1 MIAELVQ
8 QAKRLSVNGR
18 EPFKSRP
25 IHWLI
30 DLDADGAVLG
40 FTATT
45 KFTTNARGL
54 KEQRGKRF
62 LAPANYLLGSP
73 NQHNWRPDFLT
84 GPADELFFR
93 GIDGQN
99 PVSKKRRAFWELIV
113 RAKNELPQNATL
125 KAIWRCLRTTRSLID
140 LPLAPSTRDD
150 LECFRKKQ
158 NAEGETIGFRV
169 AGVLAHTER
178 ELHTW
183 WSNIVHPEL
192 HAAQTANFN
201 QHGGDAFQDGEGRLT
216 NSSPCVFGNVPLASF
231 NGAPFSSYG
240 LGDETLRIRLDTAEQ
255 AAAALNT
262 LQNDPNHR
270 LSLGDQTAIF
280 WATHR
285 DEAVDCSFVSLLE
298 ESDPLAVAD
307 FLKSVWGP
315 VPGTI
320 DQATF
325 QVAILEAGTGR
336 FALRSWDSCF
346 LGEVD
351 RRYRAYFEAI
361 RLPGANPTRLGALAA
376 ATIAKS
382 KKGSKT
388 KPASTTYNAIFQTAW
403 SGTRLPHR
411 LLEAAVTRQC
421 VELAKGCDKKDRND
435 FEDRLYART
444 ALIKLYFHSNQ
455 LDPDKPMNESTHDTQ
470 DHPAYLCGRVLALLD
485 KIHNA
490 AHGKS
495 TASSPAGR
503 FYGSASSTPALVFP
517 RLCKLARVHLEKVV
531 PGLAYKLEHGVPKD
545 RAEIPL
551 DADFPG
557 LAGLVSKFD
566 SKGQWPRTLSLE
578 EQGRFAIGF
587 YYERTRKWP
596 KYRKG
601 ANPKGDEP
609 DTDGTVSETSSES

>member
-8 QAKRLSVNGR
+8 QAKRLSVSGR

-30 DLDADGAVLG
+30 ELDADGVVLG

-45 KFTTNARGL
+45 KFTTNAKGL

-73 NQHNWRPDFLT
+73 NQHNWRPDFLS
-84 GPADELFFR
+84 GPADEIFFR

-113 RAKNELPQNATL
+113 RAKKELPQNATL

-140 LPLAPSTRDD
+140 LPLASSTTEELD
-150 LECFRKKQ
+150 CFRKQQ

-169 AGVLAHTER
+169 AGVLAHTEP
-178 ELHTW
+178 ELLKW
-183 WSNIVHPEL
+183 WSNIGHPEL
-192 HAAQTANFN
+192 HAAQTADFN
-201 QHGGDAFQDGEGRLT
+201 QHGADAFQHGEGRLT

-255 AAAALNT
+255 AAAALNA

-270 LSLGDQTAIF
+270 LSLGDQAAIF
-280 WATHR
+280 WATHC
-285 DEAVDCSFVSLLE
+285 EKAVDCSFVSLLE

-315 VPGTI
+315 MPGEI

-336 FALRSWDSCF
+336 FAMRSWDSCF

-361 RLPGANPTRLGALAA
+361 RLPGANPVRLGSLAA
-376 ATIAKS
+376 ATISKS

-403 SGTRLPHR
+403 AGTRLPHL
-411 LLEAAVTRQC
+411 LLEATVTRQC
-421 VELAKGCDKKDRND
+421 VELAKGCDKRDRDD
-435 FEDRLYART
+435 FESRLRART
-444 ALIKLYFHSNQ
+444 ALIKLYFHSNRI
-455 LDPDKPMNESTHDTQ
+455 DPNYPMNESTHETQ
-470 DHPAYLCGRVLALLD
+470 RPPVAYVCGQVLAVLD
-485 KIHNA
+485 KIHNE
-490 AHGKS
+490 AHRKS
-495 TASSPAGR
+495 TASSAAGR

-517 RLCKLARVHLEKVV
+517 RLCKLARIHLEKIEN
-531 PGLAYKLEHGVPKD
+531 PNRANKLDHE
-545 RAEIPL
+545 
-551 DADFPG
+551 
-557 LAGLVSKFD
+557 LAGLISQF
-566 SKGQWPRTLSLE
+566 SREASWPRTLSLE
-578 EQGRFAIGF
+578 QQGQFAIGF
-587 YYERTRKWP
+587 YYERAP
-596 KYRKG
+596 KVG
-601 ANPKGDEP
+601 ALADSTAP
-609 DTDGTVSETSSES
+609 DTETTSTDASNS